1 MVSRPPLIEIQ
12 RSLRKN
18 LFPSNMLSLDP
29 TAFQYPRLIST
40 VDDVTLAAEVPRLSF
55 SVIE

>member
-12 RSLRKN
+12 RSITKN